1 MKSQEK
7 MFMKKRE
14 TNSYLGIGVNI
25 FSQLCQQNKVDI
37 NMITNVI

>member
-1 MKSQEK
+1 
-7 MFMKKRE
+7 
-14 TNSYLGIGVNI
+14 LDIGVNI